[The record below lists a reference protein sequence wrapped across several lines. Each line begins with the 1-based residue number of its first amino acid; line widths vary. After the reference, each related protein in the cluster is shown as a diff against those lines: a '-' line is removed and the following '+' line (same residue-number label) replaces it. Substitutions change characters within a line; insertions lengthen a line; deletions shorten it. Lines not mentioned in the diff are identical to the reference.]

1 MADKVQYD
9 ENKLVLRLAKGQL
22 TKGLHKL
29 DESCKE
35 MATMPEEL
43 PMAYKV
49 RVAAVVNE
57 SLSIVSEKSDE
68 VRKC

>member
-35 MATMPEEL
+35 MATMPKEL

-49 RVAAVVNE
+49 RVAAADMEKVVILPRTRFVDN
-57 SLSIVSEKSDE
+57 
-68 VRKC
+68 